1 MAIAGKV
8 GAVYTSDRETA
19 PVPFVDK
26 PTTADAA
33 YKRYQVTDPD
43 CRYWA
48 PDVPVTVKVD
58 GGVVTTGFVLEGA
71 GGFVVFDE
79 AQDSEAVVTVSGS
92 ALTLVQAGG
101 FFSWSVDLDG
111 DDLEAT
117 TFESTGCKE
126 FVRGLLGWSGS
137 AEAYWGDRRFF
148 DSLGE
153 IVVLKLFVDAGA
165 SQKCLEGYALIN
177 GVGIEANVGEI
188 VQQSI
193 EWTGVGGLYPRF

>member
-1 MAIAGKV
+1 MAVAGKV
-8 GAVYTSDRETA
+8 GAVYVSDRETA

-26 PTTADAA
+26 PTTPDAER
-33 YKRYQVTDPD
+33 KRYQVTDPAF
-43 CRYWA
+43 RYWA
-48 PDVPVTVKVD
+48 PDEPVTVKVD
-58 GGVVTTGFVLEGA
+58 GDTVTTGFTLEGA

-79 AQDSEAVVTVSGS
+79 AQDVEAVVTVSGS
-92 ALTLVQAGG
+92 ALTLTQAGG
-101 FFSWSVDLDG
+101 FFNWSIDLDG
-111 DDLEAT
+111 DDLDAT
-117 TFESTGCKE
+117 TFESEGRKE

-153 IVVLKLFVDAGA
+153 IVVVKLFVDAGA

-177 GVGIEANVGEI
+177 GVGVEANVGEI

-193 EWTGVGGLYPRF
+193 EWTGVGGLYPRL

>member
-8 GAVYTSDRETA
+8 GAVYTSDVDTA

-26 PTTADAA
+26 PTTPDAEF
-33 YKRYQVTDPD
+33 KRYQVTDPLF
-43 CRYWA
+43 RYWA
-48 PDVPVTVKVD
+48 PEMPVTVKVD
-58 GGVVTTGFVLEGA
+58 GDIVATGFALEGA

-92 ALTLVQAGG
+92 ALSIDQAGG
-101 FFSWSVDLDG
+101 FFNWSVDTDG
-111 DDLEAT
+111 DDLDAT
-117 TFESTGCKE
+117 TFESGGCKE
-126 FVRGLLGWSGS
+126 FVRGLIGWSGS

-148 DSLGE
+148 DGLGE
-153 IVVLKLFVDAGA
+153 IVVLKLYVDAGA
-165 SQKCLEGYALIN
+165 SQKCLEGYALIK
-177 GVGIEANVGEI
+177 GVGIETNVGEI